1 MKPLSLIIVM
11 SLIIGAILVKRGTS
25 NMSNLAPERSV
36 SQVSQDANLV
46 KEQVR

>member
-1 MKPLSLIIVM
+1 M
-11 SLIIGAILVKRGTS
+11 SH
-25 NMSNLAPERSV
+25 LAPERTV